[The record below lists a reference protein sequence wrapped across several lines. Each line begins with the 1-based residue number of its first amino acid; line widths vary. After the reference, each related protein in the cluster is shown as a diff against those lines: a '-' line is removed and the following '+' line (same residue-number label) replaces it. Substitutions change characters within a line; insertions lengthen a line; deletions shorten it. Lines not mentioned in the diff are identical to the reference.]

1 VRLNGETVFP
11 KGKLTLAPGDR
22 LELEL
27 PGGGG
32 WGNPLE
38 RPRELVHND
47 LHQGLVSEQQA
58 AALYGWTGQ

>member
-1 VRLNGETVFP
+1 VFP

-32 WGNPLE
+32 WGDPMQ
-38 RPRELVHND
+38 RSRDLVRSD
-47 LHQGLVSEQQA
+47 IQQGLVSSQQA
-58 AALYGWTGQ
+58 GVLYGYQGN